1 MLGKHTRCCGLRHLY
16 YLPLGVGAN
25 VSSMRQDAASNGQD
39 NVLDDVRDIDQHRTG
54 PIQDA
59 TRQQSSTRAT
69 VHEAANALS
78 VSVDAIRKRIQRGTI
93 PHERHEDGRVYVLLD
108 KASTM
113 QDASSTAQEHDQQES
128 SVRYGTEELVE
139 SLQDQIT
146 FLRRELER
154 KDAILLRMAERI
166 PELEAPS
173 EPRGDDETAFEH
185 RTGGDISSGSQ
196 EPAQRGSWWRRFFGF
211 D

>member
-1 MLGKHTRCCGLRHLY
+1 
-16 YLPLGVGAN
+16 
-25 VSSMRQDAASNGQD
+25 MRQDMASNGQD
-39 NVLDDVRDIDQHRTG
+39 NVLDEVQDTGQHRTR
-54 PIQDA
+54 PLQDD

-69 VHEAANALS
+69 VHEAANALG

-108 KASTM
+108 RASIM
-113 QDASSTAQEHDQQES
+113 QDVSSTSSSTAQEDDQQEGP
-128 SVRYGTEELVE
+128 VRYGTEELVE

-166 PELEAPS
+166 PELEASSAPS
-173 EPRGDDETAFEH
+173 EPRDAPETASEH
-185 RTGGDISSGSQ
+185 GAEGDTSEGSQ
-196 EPAQRGSWWRRFFGF
+196 EHAQRRSWWRRFFGF
-211 D
+211 